1 MCMTVIVI
9 HSLTAMA
16 GSLEMR
22 LGISNIDLNLS
33 LLPWW
38 LWHFM
43 STIFSKLYLAFFCS
57 FERRVGF
64 AKCDRFLFFLLKN
77 LLDCSVLL
85 YFREIIASTL
95 FELHVQG

>member
-38 LWHFM
+38 LWYYT
-43 STIFSKLYLAFFCS
+43 STIYS
-57 FERRVGF
+57 
-64 AKCDRFLFFLLKN
+64 
-77 LLDCSVLL
+77 
-85 YFREIIASTL
+85 
-95 FELHVQG
+95 